1 MSENPT
7 LVTLLEGAS
16 SEDDKANLKKI
27 LRVSTLSNSLNSAF
41 TQITKTGPVT
51 NTIQQPAHQPAH
63 QPEQETQQQMEAQKQ
78 QEITQV
84 QASAEADSAADNSL
98 NDILLNVCC
107 LSDPKDCTCFP
118 DPADAGIHEHL
129 RQERNRLLELEMQNY
144 LKDGGERDHDACL
157 FQGFSPENNKP
168 LFTTRVL
175 EKKKDTP
182 RPK

>member
-7 LVTLLEGAS
+7 LVTLLEGARP
-16 SEDDKANLKKI
+16 EEDKANLKHI

-41 TQITKTGPVT
+41 TQITKTGPVM
-51 NTIQQPAHQPAH
+51 NTIQQPAKEA
-63 QPEQETQQQMEAQKQ
+63 QQQTEAQEQ
-78 QEITQV
+78 I
-84 QASAEADSAADNSL
+84 QASTEAEADATDNSL

-107 LSDPKDCTCFP
+107 FSDPKDCTCFP

-168 LFTTRVL
+168 LFTARVL

>member
-51 NTIQQPAHQPAH
+51 NTIQQPAQD
-63 QPEQETQQQMEAQKQ
+63 QEQKIEM
-78 QEITQV
+78 
-84 QASAEADSAADNSL
+84 QASTQADADADNSL

-168 LFTTRVL
+168 LLITKSF
-175 EKKKDTP
+175 EPKKDTP

>member
-41 TQITKTGPVT
+41 TQITKTGPVS
-51 NTIQQPAHQPAH
+51 NTIQQHAQHQEKD
-63 QPEQETQQQMEAQKQ
+63 QEQKMEM
-78 QEITQV
+78 
-84 QASAEADSAADNSL
+84 QASAQVDTDSAADNSL

-107 LSDPKDCTCFP
+107 LSDPKDCTCLP
-118 DPADAGIHEHL
+118 DPADSRVLHDYL

-168 LFTTRVL
+168 LFTNRVL

>member
-7 LVTLLEGAS
+7 LVTLLEGARP
-16 SEDDKANLKKI
+16 EEDKANLKKI

-41 TQITKTGPVT
+41 TQITKTGPIM
-51 NTIQQPAHQPAH
+51 NTIQQPAQ
-63 QPEQETQQQMEAQKQ
+63 QQEQEAQAQKQ

-118 DPADAGIHEHL
+118 DPADSRVLHDYL

-168 LFTTRVL
+168 LFTNRVL

>member
-7 LVTLLEGAS
+7 LVTLLEGARP
-16 SEDDKANLKKI
+16 EEDKANLKHI

-41 TQITKTGPVT
+41 TQITKTGPVM
-51 NTIQQPAHQPAH
+51 NTIQQADLQK
-63 QPEQETQQQMEAQKQ
+63 EEEEEKETQTEH
-78 QEITQV
+78 QEDQTH
-84 QASAEADSAADNSL
+84 ATDNSL
-98 NDILLNVCC
+98 SDILLNVCC
-107 LSDPKDCTCFP
+107 FSDPKDCTCFP

-182 RPK
+182 RPNI

>member
-51 NTIQQPAHQPAH
+51 NTIQQPA
-63 QPEQETQQQMEAQKQ
+63 QQQEQKEK
-78 QEITQV
+78 EITQV
-84 QASAEADSAADNSL
+84 VAEAQAEAEADADNSL

-107 LSDPKDCTCFP
+107 FSDPKDCTCFP
-118 DPADAGIHEHL
+118 DPADSRVLHDYL

-168 LFTTRVL
+168 LFTNRVL
-175 EKKKDTP
+175 EQKKDTP

>member
-51 NTIQQPAHQPAH
+51 NTIQQPVQHKEKDQ
-63 QPEQETQQQMEAQKQ
+63 EQKIEMQAS
-78 QEITQV
+78 TQV
-84 QASAEADSAADNSL
+84 DADNSL

-107 LSDPKDCTCFP
+107 LSDPKDCACFP

-168 LFTTRVL
+168 LFTARVL

-182 RPK
+182 RPRI

>member
-51 NTIQQPAHQPAH
+51 NTIQQPAQD
-63 QPEQETQQQMEAQKQ
+63 QEQKMEMQAS
-78 QEITQV
+78 TQV
-84 QASAEADSAADNSL
+84 DADADNSL

-168 LFTTRVL
+168 LFTNRVL

>member
-16 SEDDKANLKKI
+16 SEEDKANLKKI

-51 NTIQQPAHQPAH
+51 NTIQHQEKEA
-63 QPEQETQQQMEAQKQ
+63 QAQKQ

-84 QASAEADSAADNSL
+84 QASASASADADADNSL

-118 DPADAGIHEHL
+118 DPADSRVLHDYL

-168 LFTTRVL
+168 LFTNRVL

>member
-51 NTIQQPAHQPAH
+51 NTIQQPAQD
-63 QPEQETQQQMEAQKQ
+63 QEQKIEMQAS
-78 QEITQV
+78 TQV
-84 QASAEADSAADNSL
+84 DADADNSL

-175 EKKKDTP
+175 EQKKDTP